1 MIDINKIDTGYYNRA
16 RNKIQKFLDT
26 SFNISII
33 ADLIS
38 DSLQAA

>member
-1 MIDINKIDTGYYNRA
+1 MIEINKIDTGYHNRA
-16 RNKIQKFLDT
+16 CNKIQKFLDT
-26 SFNISII
+26 PFNISII